1 MRWYISVRLRSRDLP
16 VIKKN
21 IMNKVIKDFL
31 IFAGQSLAFIV
42 TAIVFVVLF
51 TLLFG
56 IIIAMFQ

>member
-1 MRWYISVRLRSRDLP
+1 MVYIGSTPITGSTSNQ
-16 VIKKN
+16 KN

-31 IFAGQSLAFIV
+31 IFAGQSLVFIV

>member
-1 MRWYISVRLRSRDLP
+1 MRWYISVRLRSRDLL

-31 IFAGQSLAFIV
+31 IFAGQSLVFIV

>member
-1 MRWYISVRLRSRDLP
+1 MVYIGSTPITGSTSNQK
-16 VIKKN
+16 I
-21 IMNKVIKDFL
+21 IMNKVIKDSL

>member
-1 MRWYISVRLRSRDLP
+1 MVYIGSTPITGSTTNQ
-16 VIKKN
+16 KS

-31 IFAGQSLAFIV
+31 IFAGQGLAFIV
-42 TAIVFVVLF
+42 MAMVFVVLF

>member
-31 IFAGQSLAFIV
+31 IFAGQGLVFIV
-42 TAIVFVVLF
+42 TAIVFVALF

>member
-1 MRWYISVRLRSRDLP
+1 MVYISVRLRSRDLP

-42 TAIVFVVLF
+42 TAMVFVVLF

>member
-1 MRWYISVRLRSRDLP
+1 MVYIGSTPITGSTTNQ
-16 VIKKN
+16 KS

-31 IFAGQSLAFIV
+31 IFVGQGLAFIV
-42 TAIVFVVLF
+42 MAMVFVVLF

>member
-1 MRWYISVRLRSRDLP
+1 MVYIGSTPITGSTSNQ
-16 VIKKN
+16 KN

-42 TAIVFVVLF
+42 MAMVFVVLF

>member
-1 MRWYISVRLRSRDLP
+1 MVYIGSTPITGSTTNQ
-16 VIKKN
+16 KS

-42 TAIVFVVLF
+42 TAVVFVMLF

-56 IIIAMFQ
+56 IIIAIFQ

>member
-1 MRWYISVRLRSRDLP
+1 
-16 VIKKN
+16 
-21 IMNKVIKDFL
+21 MNKVIKDFL

-42 TAIVFVVLF
+42 MAIVFVVLF